1 MSTSIRLGDAEVP
14 RIGLGTNRLS
24 YTDDHVAFIRDAIV
38 AGIGHIDTA
47 HLYAGGDS
55 ETTIGAA
62 KLEAIV
68 GTKGGYAP
76 GEGRPAIHDDRP
88 GPGARLCH
96 RLPGHQQPADVK

>member
-1 MSTSIRLGDAEVP
+1 MSKLYDRAAEAAGWYANLLTTYGP
-14 RIGLGTNRLS
+14 PGGLS
-24 YTDDHVAFIRDAIV
+24 YTDDHVAFIRDTLV

-55 ETTIGAA
+55 ETAIGAA

-76 GEGRPAIHDDRP
+76 GEGRPDP
-88 GPGARLCH
+88 VPC
-96 RLPGHQQPADVK
+96 